1 MGLFRKQR
9 EDNLA
14 AVKDGSGPPTTEH
27 GADSGPHPAAS
38 EPGLADSID
47 REPQRDAAATRSVPS
62 GFVCG
67 ATRANTRGTAPADS
81 WSGGARPGADRESRP
96 SLWVVVAD
104 GIGNRAGSAGAATVA
119 VEAVNRFLAA
129 TSITV
134 DSLYAAFHT
143 ASVAV
148 DAYVA
153 GLVNAGMDSADVGGT
168 TLTLAAL
175 TGSQV
180 VCLWAGDTPAWAIN
194 ADGVHRL
201 TPPRRP
207 GPLHDWLGAGD
218 IVPTLRTVERS
229 ENGAVLVGS
238 DGLEPAVEDPALV
251 ASLFASSP
259 HTLAAHLVARAGQRG
274 VSDDITAAAAADVA
288 SPPLEDPRGEGTA
301 TMPIQ
306 VAEPAAAT
314 AEPGRAPTVRLP
326 SSDQPTPGIPGP
338 APDPRNVAG
347 TSALGGDRGSGCG
360 VERTR
365 DWAWR

>member
-1 MGLFRKQR
+1 MGLFRKDR

-14 AVKDGSGPPTTEH
+14 AVRDGSGPPATEH
-27 GADSGPHPAAS
+27 SADSGPHPAAS
-38 EPGLADSID
+38 EPGPVDSIS
-47 REPQRDAAATRSVPS
+47 RETRQDAASARSVPS

-67 ATRANTRGTAPADS
+67 ASRANTRGTAPADS
-81 WSGGARPGADRESRP
+81 WSGGARPGTDGESRP

-104 GIGNRAGSAGAATVA
+104 GIGDRAGSAGAATVA

-129 TSITV
+129 TSITI

-153 GLVNAGMDSADVGGT
+153 GLVNAGMDSVDVGGT

-175 TGSQV
+175 TGSHV

-201 TPPRRP
+201 TPARRP

-218 IVPTLRTVERS
+218 IVPTLRNVERS

-238 DGLEPAVEDPALV
+238 DGLEPAVDDPALV
-251 ASLFASSP
+251 AALFASSP
-259 HTLAAHLVARAGQRG
+259 HTLAACLVASAGQRG
-274 VSDDITAAAAADVA
+274 VTDDITAATAVDLA
-288 SPPLEDPRGEGTA
+288 PPTAEDPDGEGTS
-301 TMPIQ
+301 TMPIP
-306 VAEPAAAT
+306 VTEPAAAA
-314 AEPGRAPTVRLP
+314 AEPARAPSERLP
-326 SSDQPTPGIPGP
+326 SRNQAGPGIPGP
-338 APDPRNVAG
+338 VRDPRNLAG
-347 TSALGGDRGSGCG
+347 TSALGGDRDNSRG
-360 VERTR
+360 VEGRR
-365 DWAWR
+365 DGVRR